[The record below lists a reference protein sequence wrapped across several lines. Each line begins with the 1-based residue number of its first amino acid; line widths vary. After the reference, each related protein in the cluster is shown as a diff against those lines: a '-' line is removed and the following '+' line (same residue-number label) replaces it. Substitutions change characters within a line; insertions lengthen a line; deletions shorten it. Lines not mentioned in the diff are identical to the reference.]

1 MSEGFSIADMR
12 PRGFKKWLVVL
23 AAAAIVFAVAAV
35 TKKLDERPVNLLAS
49 LPLPEENSPLVMIS
63 ASGGEFPSRIFRLF
77 SDSATV
83 SPGGASPI
91 SAIIPALAASDCSI
105 VVTEREEGLSAYGA
119 VSLSREDVS
128 FLASGALP
136 KEWAR
141 LFTMPRVTSEDNGVL
156 QVSSLNTPAPLYIDL
171 SGRVAY
177 LADTRSDIDR
187 MRDVR
192 SRAAEG
198 ITRKWSLGRGWNGH
212 MLVSDGGVIGSLL
225 AGSDDTAARSAPL
238 SLETAWRSSG
248 ASQGDQVVSKEV
260 IWQLQGLE
268 NYIDRTFAGNFKK
281 YDWSGKEFF
290 IPSPLIASF
299 GVNLPNPGKDTDKAP
314 AAIKMLS
321 DHLTKM
327 GLKPSEVQN
336 ILTGPTVISLGGRT
350 QILWFE
356 LPGIAIYLEGR
367 SKTAHKLID
376 RFWSETFMGA
386 SPRPVPGFLSGGV
399 TDLPF
404 MVLAAASGDRAVI
417 GLTAPDVEQD
427 DTVKRLL
434 TGESGGI
441 GWLYVDLPRLG
452 ASLAE
457 MPSVN
462 ALLYE
467 DEDMPTEERSTEA
480 LRESLSELGSLFVV
494 WDSAS
499 SGRAYWY

>member
-1 MSEGFSIADMR
+1 MSEDFSIADMR

-23 AAAAIVFAVAAV
+23 AAAAVVFAATAV
-35 TKKLDERPVNLLAS
+35 MKRLDERPGNLLAS

-63 ASGGEFPSRIFRLF
+63 VSGGEFPSRIFRLF
-77 SDSATV
+77 SDSATI

-91 SAIIPALAASDCSI
+91 SAIIPVLAPSDCSI

-119 VSLSREDVS
+119 VSLSREEIS
-128 FLASGALP
+128 SLASGALP
-136 KEWAR
+136 KDWAS
-141 LFTMPRVTSEDNGVL
+141 LFTMPQVTSDDDGVL
-156 QVSSLNTPAPLYIDL
+156 QVSSLNIPAPLYIDL
-171 SGRVAY
+171 LGKVAY
-177 LADTRSDIDR
+177 LADTRADIDR
-187 MRDVR
+187 IRDVR
-192 SRAAEG
+192 SRASEG

-212 MLVSDGGVIGSLL
+212 LLVSDGGVIGSIL
-225 AGSDDTAARSAPL
+225 AGSDDIAARSAPL
-238 SLETAWRSSG
+238 SLEAAWRSRE
-248 ASQGDQVVSKEV
+248 ASRGDQGASKEV
-260 IWQLQGLE
+260 IWQLQGLA
-268 NYIDRTFAGNFKK
+268 NYVDKTFFGDFKK
-281 YDWSGKEFF
+281 YDWGGRDFF

-299 GVNLPNPGKDTDKAP
+299 GVNLPNSGKDANKAP
-314 AAIKMLS
+314 AVIKMFS
-321 DHLTKM
+321 DHLAKI

-356 LPGIAIYLEGR
+356 LPGIAVYLEGR
-367 SKTAHKLID
+367 NKAAHKLID

-386 SPRPVPGFLSGGV
+386 SPRPVPGFSSGGA

-404 MVLAAASGDRAVI
+404 TVLAAASGDKAVI

-427 DTVKRLL
+427 DNVKRLL
-434 TGESGGI
+434 ADEGSGI

-467 DEDMPTEERSTEA
+467 DEDRRTEERSTDA
-480 LRESLSELGSLFVV
+480 LRDSLSGLGSLFIV
-494 WDSAS
+494 WDAAS